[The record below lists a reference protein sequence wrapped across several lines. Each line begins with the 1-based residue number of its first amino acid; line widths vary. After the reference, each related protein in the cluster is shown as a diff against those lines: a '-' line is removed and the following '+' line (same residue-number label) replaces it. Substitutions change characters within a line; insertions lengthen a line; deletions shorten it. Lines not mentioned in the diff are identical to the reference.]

1 MERCLYFQII
11 NLLKE
16 TESLNSSQ
24 EKRIYF
30 KDNYENLLINEVEF
44 IWNRIDKYNDWT
56 FLNNKIARIRKIGD
70 LLGAKKLI
78 DF

>member
-1 MERCLYFQII
+1 MI
-11 NLLKE
+11 
-16 TESLNSSQ
+16 
-24 EKRIYF
+24 
-30 KDNYENLLINEVEF
+30 DNYENLLINEVEF

-56 FLNNKIARIRKIGD
+56 FLNKKIARIRKIGD